1 MLKPFLPALELFLLL
16 NHMDSLRRFVV
27 VGTSGS
33 GKTTFARQLAA
44 ARGITHIELDALHWE
59 PNWVEAADD
68 VFLERVDQAT
78 GPPAWVVDGNY
89 SKARPFVWQRAD
101 AVCWLDFDFH
111 LVMWRLFSRTVRRAF
126 SQEELWKGNRESWR
140 MSFMTRD
147 SVLLW
152 GLTTY
157 HLRRREYQELLRSPE
172 SARLRVFHLK
182 NPAQA
187 QQFLRDAAAAS
198 GGAGNGT
205 SDAESKSL

>member
-1 MLKPFLPALELFLLL
+1 
-16 NHMDSLRRFVV
+16 MDEGLRRFVV

-33 GKTTFARQLAA
+33 GKTSFARRLAA
-44 ARGITHIELDALHWE
+44 ARGIAHIELDFLHWE
-59 PNWVEAADD
+59 PNWVEAPDD

-78 GPPAWVVDGNY
+78 QVPAWVVDGNY
-89 SKARPFVWQRAD
+89 SKARPFVFQRAD
-101 AVCWLDFDFH
+101 AVVWLDYDFH
-111 LVMWRLFSRTVRRAF
+111 LVMWRLLTRTVRRAL

-157 HLRRREYQELLRSPE
+157 HRRRREYQELFKMPE
-172 SARLRVFHLK
+172 SRRLRIFQFK

-187 QQFLRDAAAAS
+187 EKFLRSCASES

-205 SDAESKSL
+205 EQSSAS